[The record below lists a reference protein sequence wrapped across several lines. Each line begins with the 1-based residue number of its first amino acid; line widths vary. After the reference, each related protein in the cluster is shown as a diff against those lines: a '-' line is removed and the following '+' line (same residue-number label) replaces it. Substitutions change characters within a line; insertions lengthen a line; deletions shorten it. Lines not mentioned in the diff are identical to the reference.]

1 MVKLLIRRGALSAL
15 ALLFIFAAA
24 RGAAAQSSS
33 SIVGVVRD
41 ASGAAVP
48 GVTVEVASPALIE
61 RQKVVV
67 TEGDGTYRVV
77 DLRPGKYTVT
87 FTLPGFQTVRRENV
101 ELNTAFTATV
111 DATLTVGGVE
121 EQVTVTGGAPL
132 IDTRSGTSE
141 RPLTRELLEGIPV
154 GRIPNVAVMLV
165 PGATTA
171 RPDVGGSE
179 TGQTSNASIHGSQG
193 RDLVWNT
200 DGLNMT
206 SNTANGGLSG
216 QYPNQGAYEEVVVQ
230 TRALPAEVGAGGVS
244 VNLVSKDGSN
254 TFRGDLFTTYTGDS
268 LQSSNVTSEQRDR
281 GLVAPSS
288 TKTFYDMNVG
298 AGGRIVK
305 DALWFY
311 GSARRFRIDRYEANT
326 FNPDKTQ
333 SLDENLIWNATG
345 KLTWQV
351 NSANRLS
358 GFVDYGNK
366 LREHRRE
373 LTSIYQF
380 ISPEASYRSPLGGP
394 VANVKL
400 YSTIRPT
407 LLLETGFSWYYV
419 PWSLDYQ
426 PGLAAD
432 ALPRID
438 LAQSTLSGAAAPSMT
453 LAVQE
458 RRTTSAILSYLPS
471 WRGGAHQIKVG
482 VQAEQSPYEQDYD
495 TLGHGDLIA
504 RYRNGVPDSVLVYNT
519 PVNTNLNQLEL
530 AAFVQDSWTIAQR
543 LTINAGVRFE
553 RLTAGVNE
561 QSAPAGQFVPE
572 RHFDA
577 QPNVIEWNNAV
588 PRLSVAYDLTGS
600 SKTVVKGSISQF
612 TQRQGASLVNQ
623 FNPMRQNS
631 EVRTWKDANGDLI
644 PQFLEIGPGQ
654 GALDRGATVRVSPDL
669 VRPTQWEATA
679 SVEQQV
685 SGNLSFSVSY
695 FHRRYHNLTAV
706 VNTAVSADDYSPL
719 VITNPL
725 DGEPFTVYNQSAA
738 SIGHVD
744 NVLLNSDLLTQEY
757 DGVDVTVNRRFDENL
772 TLFGGVTVGRNKA
785 ATSAS
790 RNPNDLINSS
800 GYDPL
805 DSRVILNLSGIYR
818 LPWAVNF
825 SSHFAYY
832 SGQPLRRIYTISP
845 SIVPGLRQTNQDV
858 LLVPTGTYRKPD
870 QTLLDVRLGRRFTG
884 PTGISFEPQI
894 EVYNLLNENGSLTE
908 VEQVGASLGRISR
921 NIDGRL
927 VRFSL
932 RVGF

>member
-1 MVKLLIRRGALSAL
+1 MGKLLIRRGALSAL

-41 ASGAAVP
+41 ATGAAVP

-288 TKTFYDMNVG
+288 TKTFYDLNVG

-832 SGQPLRRIYTISP
+832 SGQPLRRVYTISP

>member
-1 MVKLLIRRGALSAL
+1 MGKLLVRRAALSAL
-15 ALLFIFAAA
+15 ALLLIFTTA
-24 RGAAAQSSS
+24 RGVAAQSSS

-48 GVTVEVASPALIE
+48 GVSVEVASPALIE

-87 FTLPGFQTVRRENV
+87 FSLPGFQTVRRENV

-254 TFRGDLFTTYTGDS
+254 TFRGDLFTTYTGDL

-373 LTSIYQF
+373 LTSTYQF

-426 PGLAAD
+426 PGLSAD

-495 TLGHGDLIA
+495 TLGHGDLMA

-530 AAFVQDSWTIAQR
+530 AAFVQDSWTVKQR

-588 PRLSVAYDLTGS
+588 PRLSAAYDLTGS
-600 SKTVVKGSISQF
+600 SKTVIKGSISQF

-695 FHRRYHNLTAV
+695 FHRRYNDLTAV
-706 VNTAVSADDYSPL
+706 VNTAVSADDYTPL

-725 DGEPFTVYNQSAA
+725 DGTPFTVYNQSAA

-832 SGQPLRRIYTISP
+832 SGQPLRRVYTISP

-870 QTLLDVRLGRRFTG
+870 QTLLDVRLGRKFTG

>member
-1 MVKLLIRRGALSAL
+1 MGKLLVRRAALSAL
-15 ALLFIFAAA
+15 ALLLIFTTA
-24 RGAAAQSSS
+24 RGVAAQSSS

-48 GVTVEVASPALIE
+48 GVSVEVASPALIE

-87 FTLPGFQTVRRENV
+87 FSLPGFQTVRRENV
-101 ELNTAFTATV
+101 ELNTAFTATG

-426 PGLAAD
+426 PGLSAD

-495 TLGHGDLIA
+495 TLGHGDLMA

-530 AAFVQDSWTIAQR
+530 AAFVQDSWTVKQR

-588 PRLSVAYDLTGS
+588 PRLSAAYDLTGS
-600 SKTVVKGSISQF
+600 SKTVIKGSISQF

-669 VRPTQWEATA
+669 GRPTQWEATA

-695 FHRRYHNLTAV
+695 FHRRYNDLTAV
-706 VNTAVSADDYSPL
+706 VNTAVSADDYTPL

-725 DGEPFTVYNQSAA
+725 DGTPFTVYNQSAA

-832 SGQPLRRIYTISP
+832 SGQPLRRVYTISP

-870 QTLLDVRLGRRFTG
+870 QTLLDVRLGRKFTG

>member
-1 MVKLLIRRGALSAL
+1 LLYIC
-15 ALLFIFAAA
+15 AAA

-200 DGLNMT
+200 DGLYMT

-281 GLVAPSS
+281 GLVAPSY
-288 TKTFYDMNVG
+288 TKTFYDLNVG

-706 VNTAVSADDYSPL
+706 VNTAVSADDYTPL

-725 DGEPFTVYNQSAA
+725 DGSPFTVYNQSAA

>member
-1 MVKLLIRRGALSAL
+1 MGKLLVRRAALSAL
-15 ALLFIFAAA
+15 ALLLIFTTA
-24 RGAAAQSSS
+24 RGVAAQSSS

-48 GVTVEVASPALIE
+48 GVSVEVASPALIE
-61 RQKVVV
+61 RPKVVV

-87 FTLPGFQTVRRENV
+87 FSLPGFQTVRRENV

-373 LTSIYQF
+373 LTSTYQF

-495 TLGHGDLIA
+495 TLGHGDLMA

-530 AAFVQDSWTIAQR
+530 AAFVQDSWTVKQR

-588 PRLSVAYDLTGS
+588 PRLSAAYDLTGS
-600 SKTVVKGSISQF
+600 SKTVIKGSISQF

-695 FHRRYHNLTAV
+695 FHRRYNDLTAV
-706 VNTAVSADDYSPL
+706 VNTAVSADDYTPL

-725 DGEPFTVYNQSAA
+725 DGTPFTVYNQSAA

-832 SGQPLRRIYTISP
+832 SGQPLRRVYTISP

-870 QTLLDVRLGRRFTG
+870 QTLLDVRLGRKFTG

>member
-1 MVKLLIRRGALSAL
+1 MGKLLIRRGALSAL
-15 ALLFIFAAA
+15 ALPFIYTPA

-254 TFRGDLFTTYTGDS
+254 TFRGDLFTNYTGDS

-288 TKTFYDMNVG
+288 TKTFYDLNVG

>member
-1 MVKLLIRRGALSAL
+1 MGKLLIRRGALSAL
-15 ALLFIFAAA
+15 ALLFIFTAA

-288 TKTFYDMNVG
+288 TKTFYDLNVG

-832 SGQPLRRIYTISP
+832 SGQPLRRVYTISP

-870 QTLLDVRLGRRFTG
+870 QTLLDVRLGRKFTG

>member
-1 MVKLLIRRGALSAL
+1 
-15 ALLFIFAAA
+15 
-24 RGAAAQSSS
+24 
-33 SIVGVVRD
+33 
-41 ASGAAVP
+41 
-48 GVTVEVASPALIE
+48 
-61 RQKVVV
+61 
-67 TEGDGTYRVV
+67 
-77 DLRPGKYTVT
+77 
-87 FTLPGFQTVRRENV
+87 
-101 ELNTAFTATV
+101 
-111 DATLTVGGVE
+111 
-121 EQVTVTGGAPL
+121 
-132 IDTRSGTSE
+132 
-141 RPLTRELLEGIPV
+141 
-154 GRIPNVAVMLV
+154 
-165 PGATTA
+165 
-171 RPDVGGSE
+171 
-179 TGQTSNASIHGSQG
+179 
-193 RDLVWNT
+193 
-200 DGLNMT
+200 
-206 SNTANGGLSG
+206 
-216 QYPNQGAYEEVVVQ
+216 
-230 TRALPAEVGAGGVS
+230 VGAGGVS

-288 TKTFYDMNVG
+288 TKTFYDLNVG

-373 LTSIYQF
+373 LTSTYQF

-426 PGLAAD
+426 PGLAPD

-495 TLGHGDLIA
+495 TLGHGDLMA

-530 AAFVQDSWTIAQR
+530 AAFVQDSWTVKQR

-588 PRLSVAYDLTGS
+588 PRLSAAYDLTGS
-600 SKTVVKGSISQF
+600 SKTVIKGSISQF

-695 FHRRYHNLTAV
+695 FHRRYNDLTAV
-706 VNTAVSADDYSPL
+706 VNTAVSADDYTPL

-725 DGEPFTVYNQSAA
+725 DGTPFTVYNQSAA

-825 SSHFAYY
+825 SSHFASY
-832 SGQPLRRIYTISP
+832 SGQPQRRVYTISP

-870 QTLLDVRLGRRFTG
+870 QTLLDVRLGRKFTG

>member
-1 MVKLLIRRGALSAL
+1 MGKLLVRRAALSAL
-15 ALLFIFAAA
+15 ALLLIFTTA
-24 RGAAAQSSS
+24 RGVAAQSSS

-48 GVTVEVASPALIE
+48 GVSVEVASPALIE

-87 FTLPGFQTVRRENV
+87 FSLPGFQTVRRENV

-373 LTSIYQF
+373 LTSTYQF

-426 PGLAAD
+426 PGLSAD

-495 TLGHGDLIA
+495 TLGHGDLMA

-530 AAFVQDSWTIAQR
+530 AAFVQDSWTVKQR

-588 PRLSVAYDLTGS
+588 PRLSAAYDLTGS
-600 SKTVVKGSISQF
+600 SKTVIKGSISQF

-695 FHRRYHNLTAV
+695 FHRRYNDLTAV
-706 VNTAVSADDYSPL
+706 VNTAVSADDYTPL

-725 DGEPFTVYNQSAA
+725 DGTPFTVYNQSAA

-832 SGQPLRRIYTISP
+832 SGQPLRRVYTISP

-870 QTLLDVRLGRRFTG
+870 QTLLDVRLGRKFTG

>member
-1 MVKLLIRRGALSAL
+1 MGKLLIRRGALSAL

-288 TKTFYDMNVG
+288 TKTFYDLNVG

>member
-1 MVKLLIRRGALSAL
+1 MGKLLIRRGALSAL

-288 TKTFYDMNVG
+288 TKTFYDLNVG

-832 SGQPLRRIYTISP
+832 SGQPLRRVYTISP

>member
-1 MVKLLIRRGALSAL
+1 MGKLLIRRGALSAL

-288 TKTFYDMNVG
+288 TKTFYDLNVG

-870 QTLLDVRLGRRFTG
+870 QTLLDVRLGRKFTG